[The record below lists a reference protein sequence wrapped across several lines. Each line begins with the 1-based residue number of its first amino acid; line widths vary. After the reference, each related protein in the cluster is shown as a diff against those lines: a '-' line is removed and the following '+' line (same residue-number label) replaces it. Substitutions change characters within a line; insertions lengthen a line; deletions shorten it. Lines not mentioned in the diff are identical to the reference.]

1 MEVDRDTASTLA
13 CVKISRAGI
22 RPNITFLINVYP
34 CKMVCNGASNPASI
48 TWEQRGGQPEG
59 GLRLVRW
66 TRRRVDT
73 SGVRPGVRP
82 DVRPDVRAARVSS
95 AAPKKKSFD
104 RGGPV
109 WPPRSNVTND
119 RLRGGSGG
127 ALPPQPKTGGSG
139 GQRPPAKTENF
150 RKNAKIYVYTFICLF
165 KVLKFITALPRTQEN
180 FRNCSLFSK
189 HGLSSDLAAR

>member
-1 MEVDRDTASTLA
+1 MGS
-13 CVKISRAGI
+13 
-22 RPNITFLINVYP
+22 
-34 CKMVCNGASNPASI
+34 
-48 TWEQRGGQPEG
+48 
-59 GLRLVRW
+59 
-66 TRRRVDT
+66 VDT

-139 GQRPPAKTENF
+139 GQRPPAKNILTWRTLFTKTIDANKWHAANYRSLREHTCNF
-150 RKNAKIYVYTFICLF
+150 KKEL
-165 KVLKFITALPRTQEN
+165 
-180 FRNCSLFSK
+180 
-189 HGLSSDLAAR
+189 LAAGHETQKSRKFKMKLNLPGSGNVGPPFSQTSETR